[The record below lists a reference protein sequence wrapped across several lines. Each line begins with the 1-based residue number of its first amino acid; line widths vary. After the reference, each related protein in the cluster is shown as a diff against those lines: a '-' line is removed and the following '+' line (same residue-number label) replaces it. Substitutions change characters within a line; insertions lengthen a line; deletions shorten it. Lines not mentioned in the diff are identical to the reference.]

1 MQIKVKQKGYIKVIR
16 WLQISL
22 LSVFLFIGLIGCN
35 NIDVS
40 EETAEKYIEL
50 SEEVITL
57 LNSKQYEEL
66 IELFDRNF
74 RVNVT
79 KDGFQN
85 IESLLDDSGDFVTIE
100 QTSVEREEDY
110 YVVIHAVKY
119 SKEHRIFTIKYDH
132 NDEVSE
138 LLVQ

>member
-35 NIDVS
+35 NTDVS